1 MTIAN
6 LFLLILIIFL
16 ILLSGFLS
24 GSETAITATSKARII
39 SKIKKGSLGA
49 EYVKK
54 IIDTKDTVISSL
66 LLSNNLVNIFA
77 SALATTYL
85 YKSFGNKG
93 IIYSTLIM
101 TAIIV
106 IFGEVL
112 PKTYA
117 LNRPT
122 KTALSISHFLLIL
135 LKIFSPIIKIINFF
149 INILL
154 KNFTKKTIKTKDE
167 QNEEEL
173 KGAIDLYKTSDPD
186 SIKEKEML
194 KNILTLSDT
203 SLDEIM
209 THRSNIYS
217 INIDNTINEIIEK
230 ISKSNFTRIPIWK
243 KVPENIIG
251 VLDSRTIN
259 LKKYKKN
266 SFSKN
271 ELKESIKKPWFV
283 PESTDLLDQLLAFK
297 KRKEHLVF
305 IVDEYG
311 ELQGLVS
318 LEDIIEEIVGDI
330 IDEIDNPNIGII
342 ENDDGSIN
350 SDGSIA
356 IRDLNKLYGWELPEE
371 DASTI
376 AGLIINY
383 LKRIPLYGEVIQY
396 EKFEIKILSHSR
408 KKIGKLNI
416 KKTN

>member
-1 MTIAN
+1 MIIEDFFY
-6 LFLLILIIFL
+6 LLFIFLLVLV
-16 ILLSGFLS
+16 SGFFS
-24 GSETAITATSKARII
+24 GSETALTAVSKPRIYA
-39 SKIKKGSLGA
+39 KAKKGNKKA
-49 EYVKK
+49 NFVKK
-54 IIDTKDTVISSL
+54 LIEKKEDLITTI

-271 ELKESIKKPWFV
+271 ELKELIKKPWFV

>member
-1 MTIAN
+1 M
-6 LFLLILIIFL
+6 
-16 ILLSGFLS
+16 
-24 GSETAITATSKARII
+24 
-39 SKIKKGSLGA
+39 
-49 EYVKK
+49 
-54 IIDTKDTVISSL
+54 
-66 LLSNNLVNIFA
+66 
-77 SALATTYL
+77 
-85 YKSFGNKG
+85 
-93 IIYSTLIM
+93 
-101 TAIIV
+101 
-106 IFGEVL
+106 
-112 PKTYA
+112 
-117 LNRPT
+117 
-122 KTALSISHFLLIL
+122 
-135 LKIFSPIIKIINFF
+135 
-149 INILL
+149 
-154 KNFTKKTIKTKDE
+154 
-167 QNEEEL
+167 

-271 ELKESIKKPWFV
+271 ELKELIKKPWFV

-330 IDEIDNPNIGII
+330 IDEIDSPNIGII

>member
-1 MTIAN
+1 MIIEDFFY
-6 LFLLILIIFL
+6 LLFIFLLVLV
-16 ILLSGFLS
+16 SGFFS
-24 GSETAITATSKARII
+24 GSETALTAVSKPRIYA
-39 SKIKKGSLGA
+39 KAKKGNKKA
-49 EYVKK
+49 NFVKK
-54 IIDTKDTVISSL
+54 LIEKKEDLITTI

-330 IDEIDNPNIGII
+330 IDEIDSPNIGII

>member
-1 MTIAN
+1 MIIEDFFY
-6 LFLLILIIFL
+6 LLFIFLLVLI
-16 ILLSGFLS
+16 SGFFS
-24 GSETAITATSKARII
+24 GSETALTAVSKPRIYA
-39 SKIKKGSLGA
+39 KAKKGNKKA
-49 EYVKK
+49 NFVKK
-54 IIDTKDTVISSL
+54 LIEKKEDLITTI

-101 TAIIV
+101 TVIIV

-122 KTALSISHFLLIL
+122 KTALSISSILLIL
-135 LKIFSPIIKIINFF
+135 MKIFSPLIKIINFF

-217 INIDNTINEIIEK
+217 INIDDSINEIIER

-243 KVPENIIG
+243 KAPENIIG
-251 VLDSRTIN
+251 VLDSRKIS
-259 LKKYKKN
+259 LKKYEKN
-266 SFSKN
+266 LFSKN
-271 ELKESIKKPWFV
+271 ELKELIKKPWFV

-297 KRKEHLVF
+297 QRKEHLVF

-330 IDEIDNPNIGII
+330 IDEIDSPNLGII

-356 IRDLNKLYGWELPEE
+356 IRDLNKLYGWELPED

-376 AGLIINY
+376 AGLIINF
-383 LKRIPLYGEVIQY
+383 LERIPLYGEVIEY
-396 EKFEIKILSHSR
+396 KKFKIKILSHSR

-416 KKTN
+416 KKIN